1 MSKVWT
7 IHENEDEDGN
17 TIIDIYKG
25 RQSGEKK
32 EDRRDFREIYL
43 IRESSK
49 RELDSIKK
57 FLKGEKRTIIPIED
71 KSKLDEWIELR
82 DDSIKK
88 GALYVLRG

>member
-17 TIIDIYKG
+17 TIIDIYKR
-25 RQSGEKK
+25 RQSGERK
-32 EDRRDFREIYL
+32 EDRKDWREIYL
-43 IRESSK
+43 IKESSK

-57 FLKGEKRTIIPIED
+57 FLKGEQRTIIPIED

-82 DDSIKK
+82 DDLIKK
-88 GALYVLRG
+88 GALKIDRD

>member
-1 MSKVWT
+1 MK
-7 IHENEDEDGN
+7 
-17 TIIDIYKG
+17 
-25 RQSGEKK
+25 KK